1 MIVSTPRN
9 LDAAGTHLSQET
21 DYAKLMDGLG
31 GYRGR
36 VTDSTQIRPA
46 IERAFGSGKAALLD
60 IVIDPDVA
68 YTAMG
73 GRSQYSRQ

>member
-1 MIVSTPRN
+1 
-9 LDAAGTHLSQET
+9 
-21 DYAKLMDGLG
+21 MDGLG
-31 GYRGR
+31 GSGES
-36 VTDSTQIRPA
+36 VADPTQIRPA
-46 IERAFGSGKAALLD
+46 LKRVFGSGKAALLD